1 MPRTSNLPTS
11 SRIVRRS
18 PVAGRTARSE
28 AGGPAAMAAK
38 SEPAPHA
45 AFALLCVPHQ
55 AELYGVAMRICRDPD
70 TAKDL
75 VQETLL
81 RAMCAWDS
89 FQQGSNL
96 RAWLFRILTN
106 AFINGYRKRRRHQR
120 FASERPGDALIAL
133 YGRDQD
139 RTDDLEDTILGDELC
154 DEVSSALGELG
165 PEYRDVVERADLR
178 GEKYKD
184 IADAL
189 EVPIGTVMSR
199 LFRARACSRRSS
211 RRWPRATTGSSARLD
226 RAAQYSSSRLAA
238 AARRRR
244 AGRARSSARRARR
257 CSWPTRGRRRCA
269 GSTAPGAR
277 ARRRPSDSTM

>member
-1 MPRTSNLPTS
+1 MSRTSAKPS
-11 SRIVRRS
+11 IPAQSRMVARTTAAPRAVRAEGS
-18 PVAGRTARSE
+18 TKHA
-28 AGGPAAMAAK
+28 
-38 SEPAPHA
+38 APHA
-45 AFALLCVPHQ
+45 AFALACVPHQ

-89 FQQGSNL
+89 FEPGSNL

-120 FASERPGDALIAL
+120 FSTERPGDALIAL

-139 RTDDLEDTILGDELC
+139 RTDDLEDTLTENQLS
-154 DEVSSALGELG
+154 DEVQDALGQLG
-165 PEYRDVVERADLR
+165 ADYRDVVERADLK

-189 EVPIGTVMSR
+189 HVPIGTVMSR
-199 LFRARACSRRSS
+199 LFRARRVLETELAGF
-211 RRWPRATTGSSARLD
+211 AAKDYGIK
-226 RAAQYSSSRLAA
+226 RAA
-238 AARRRR
+238 
-244 AGRARSSARRARR
+244 
-257 CSWPTRGRRRCA
+257 
-269 GSTAPGAR
+269 
-277 ARRRPSDSTM
+277 

>member
-1 MPRTSNLPTS
+1 MSSTKPVPSS
-11 SRIVRRS
+11 SRLVRKPTAAPRRS
-18 PVAGRTARSE
+18 LRVVGSPEGSNESSKESSKEIERAHRAFE
-28 AGGPAAMAAK
+28 AAC
-38 SEPAPHA
+38 
-45 AFALLCVPHQ
+45 LPHQ
-55 AELYGVAMRICRDPD
+55 AELFGVAMRICRDPD

-89 FQQGSNL
+89 FQTGSNL

-120 FASERPGDALIAL
+120 FATERPGDALAAL

-139 RTDDLEDTILGDELC
+139 CTEDLEVELFGGELC
-154 DEVSSALGELG
+154 DEVKTALGRLG

-189 EVPIGTVMSR
+189 DVPIGTVMSR
-199 LFRARACSRRSS
+199 LFRARRVLEAEL
-211 RRWPRATTGSSARLD
+211 AGFAARD
-226 RAAQYSSSRLAA
+226 YGIKRAA
-238 AARRRR
+238 
-244 AGRARSSARRARR
+244 
-257 CSWPTRGRRRCA
+257 
-269 GSTAPGAR
+269 
-277 ARRRPSDSTM
+277 